1 MNTDIIDD
9 HYIVHWLRS
18 NPDFF
23 IRQGALLADLKL
35 TSPYSHRAISLQE
48 RQLEVLREK
57 VRGLELRLAE
67 LLRYG
72 HDNSRIVGNLHR
84 WMVDLLSNAPCAPD
98 KLSAALCAAF
108 GLPCAQLR
116 LWEKDASPAWQ
127 HFTDN
132 LVAPKCGPIELDP
145 LLSEAAAW
153 LGDAQIVSV
162 ALIPLRR
169 FAGKNATHQD
179 SGKIAPA
186 SLGLW
191 VLGAY
196 DKQRFSADM
205 DTTYLCQIGEL
216 ASVALTAA
224 EQVCVS

>member
-1 MNTDIIDD
+1 MNTDMIDD
-9 HYIVHWLRS
+9 HYIMHWLRS

-23 IRQGALLADLKL
+23 IRQGTLLGDLKL

-84 WMVDLLSNAPCAPD
+84 WMLDLLSTVSASPD
-98 KLSAALCAAF
+98 TLSVGLCTAF
-108 GLPCAQLR
+108 DLPCAHLR
-116 LWEKDASPAWQ
+116 LWSQDASSAWQ
-127 HFTDN
+127 RFTDN

-153 LGDAQIVSV
+153 LDDARIASV
-162 ALIPLRR
+162 ALIPLNRM
-169 FAGKNATHQD
+169 AGKNAAHEGL
-179 SGKIAPA
+179 GKIAPA

-191 VLGAY
+191 VLGAH
-196 DKQRFSADM
+196 DKQRFVADM
-205 DTTYLCQIGEL
+205 DTTYLRQIGEL
-216 ASVALTAA
+216 ASAALIVA
-224 EQVCVS
+224 E

>member
-23 IRQGALLADLKL
+23 IRQGTLLADLKL

-72 HDNSRIVGNLHR
+72 QDNQRIIGNLHR
-84 WMVDLLSNAPCAPD
+84 WMLDVLSTLPASPD
-98 KLSAALCAAF
+98 KLSAGLCTAF
-108 GLPCAQLR
+108 NLPCAQLR
-116 LWEKDASPAWQ
+116 VWDKEPSSAWQ
-127 HFTDN
+127 HFADH

-153 LGDAQIVSV
+153 LDDARIASV
-162 ALIPLRR
+162 ALIPISRMAEKSDAPQG
-169 FAGKNATHQD
+169 FG
-179 SGKIAPA
+179 GIASA

-196 DKQRFSADM
+196 DKQRFAADM
-205 DTTYLCQIGEL
+205 DTTYLCQIGAL
-216 ASVALTAA
+216 ASALITATK
-224 EQVCVS
+224 